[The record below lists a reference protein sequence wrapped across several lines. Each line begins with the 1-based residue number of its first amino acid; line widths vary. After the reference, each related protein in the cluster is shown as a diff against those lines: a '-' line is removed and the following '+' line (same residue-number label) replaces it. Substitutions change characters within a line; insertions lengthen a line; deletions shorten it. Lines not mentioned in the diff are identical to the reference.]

1 MNPQQLLCFNV
12 RLTWVV
18 GFNIEMKY
26 EVLIQDIVND
36 VDGQLYFVL
45 LRFKNRGWHH
55 CWQICPPTLTE
66 RIQESW
72 LLWRCAVCVHENILS
87 CKNIKQMLVCIRI
100 FNLEEYSQSQCQSTS
115 VKGIQDVLF
124 GVLYSAYSCCS
135 SVSRFATHVHISSSF
150 SQFIWLCRYFH

>member
-45 LRFKNRGWHH
+45 LRFKNRG
-55 CWQICPPTLTE
+55 
-66 RIQESW
+66 
-72 LLWRCAVCVHENILS
+72 
-87 CKNIKQMLVCIRI
+87 
-100 FNLEEYSQSQCQSTS
+100 
-115 VKGIQDVLF
+115 
-124 GVLYSAYSCCS
+124 
-135 SVSRFATHVHISSSF
+135 
-150 SQFIWLCRYFH
+150 